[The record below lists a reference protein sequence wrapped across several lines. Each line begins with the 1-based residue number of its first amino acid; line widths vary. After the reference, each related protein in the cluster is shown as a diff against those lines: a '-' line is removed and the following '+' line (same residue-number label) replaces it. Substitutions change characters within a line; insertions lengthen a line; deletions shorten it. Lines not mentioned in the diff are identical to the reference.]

1 MQANKFKGK
10 FENLYS
16 KILSNKLIT
25 ICILFTI
32 FTLLDTIPILLGL
45 WPAKTGIGPY
55 AHLLAR
61 FVLHSILISGLFF
74 FDILRKTIK
83 SKLIIYAITFI
94 ITWALLLIYLWI
106 NGIFIELHPDAF
118 KDLSRSYAFMYGLLG
133 AVIFIGG
140 RTKRLVKNKN

>member
-1 MQANKFKGK
+1 MQTNKFKGK
-10 FENLYS
+10 VENLYS

-25 ICILFTI
+25 VCILFTV

-45 WPAKTGIGPY
+45 WPAKIGIGPY
-55 AHLLAR
+55 VHLLSR
-61 FVLHSILISGLFF
+61 FVLHSILISGLFI

-83 SKLIIYAITFI
+83 SKLIIYAITFV

-133 AVIFIGG
+133 AVIFISD
-140 RTKRLVKNKN
+140 RTKKLVKNKN